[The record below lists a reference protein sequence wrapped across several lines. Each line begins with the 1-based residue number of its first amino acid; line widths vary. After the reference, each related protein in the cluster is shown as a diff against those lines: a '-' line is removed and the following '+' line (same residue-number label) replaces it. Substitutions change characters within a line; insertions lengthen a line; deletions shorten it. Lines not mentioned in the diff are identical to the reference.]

1 MVKATR
7 SLLYGLLF
15 VFCLQQIFVAPVQAG
30 EKEER
35 VKLLQEKMAK
45 LQELLT
51 KLEEAKLRQ
60 KPPTDIPWQAILK
73 IGKERLA
80 YDQYVYLLAPQM
92 RADVLDSSLQQLNYL
107 ATQDEMKERGTLFVI
122 PALPLKE
129 GENMSVKSYNR
140 DLAGKVLQVLGLP
153 TSLEGGIL
161 VTPYPVEKLEH
172 KGETLLYVD
181 LTGCDQVLR
190 ARIFS
195 ELQST
200 RMYSEDGS
208 VHKFLWNL
216 LKGTEPQSFSMYM
229 QNGILWLS
237 PSEG

>member
-7 SLLYGLLF
+7 IFLCCFLF
-15 VFCLQQIFVAPVQAG
+15 IFCLQQVFVAPALAG

-60 KPPTDIPWQAILK
+60 QPPTDIPWQAILK
-73 IGKERLA
+73 MGEERLA
-80 YDQYVYLLAPQM
+80 YDQYAYLLAPQM
-92 RADVLDSSLQQLNYL
+92 QADVMDSSLQQLNYL

-129 GENMSVKSYNR
+129 GESMSVKSYNR
-140 DLAGKVLQVLGLP
+140 DLAGSLLKSLGLP

-161 VTPYPVEKLEH
+161 VAPYPVEKLEH
-172 KGETLLYVD
+172 TGETLLYID
-181 LTGCDQVLR
+181 LTGCDQIMR
-190 ARIFS
+190 ARIFG

-200 RMYSEDGS
+200 RMYTEDGS

-216 LKGTEPQSFSMYM
+216 LKNTAPQSFSMYM
-229 QNGILWLS
+229 EDEILWLS
-237 PSEG
+237 LDED

>member
-7 SLLYGLLF
+7 IFLCCFLF
-15 VFCLQQIFVAPVQAG
+15 IFCLQQVFVAPALAG

-45 LQELLT
+45 LQQLLT

-60 KPPTDIPWQAILK
+60 QPPTDIPWQAILK
-73 IGKERLA
+73 MGEERLA
-80 YDQYVYLLAPQM
+80 YDQYAYLLAPQM
-92 RADVLDSSLQQLNYL
+92 QADVMDSSLQQLNYL

-129 GENMSVKSYNR
+129 GESMSVKSYNR
-140 DLAGKVLQVLGLP
+140 DLAGSLLKSLSLP

-161 VTPYPVEKLEH
+161 VAPYPVEKLEH
-172 KGETLLYVD
+172 KGETLLYID
-181 LTGCDQVLR
+181 LTGCDQIMR
-190 ARIFS
+190 ARIFG

-200 RMYSEDGS
+200 RMYTEDGS
-208 VHKFLWNL
+208 VHKFIWNL
-216 LKGTEPQSFSMYM
+216 LKNTAPQSFSMYM
-229 QNGILWLS
+229 EDEILWLS
-237 PSEG
+237 LDED